1 VATLADRV
9 FALTDAAGNSILLP
23 RRTVEARE
31 LLVLVLA
38 DGGVCLV
45 QRDELLRSHVASS
58 EGLRSGTITR
68 DEAEAIVSG
77 IEPSAD
83 EESLVL
89 RCPDGG
95 YYVLPRD
102 TVAAARLSDED
113 SDELEDLLGT
123 EVSGFAATDSPGA
136 IVAFG
141 TSMISSQIEIRRLD
155 SAQVGLGSR
164 GFDYGKFVS

>member
-1 VATLADRV
+1 MSTLADRV
-9 FALTDAAGNSILLP
+9 LALTDAAGNSILLP
-23 RRTVEARE
+23 RSDVEARE

-45 QRDELLRSHVASS
+45 QRDELLRSHIASS
-58 EGLRSGTITR
+58 EGHDLGAITA
-68 DEAEAIVSG
+68 DEAEALASRMQ
-77 IEPSAD
+77 PSAD

-95 YYVLPRD
+95 YYVLPRH
-102 TVAAARLSDED
+102 TVDAARLSNED
-113 SDELEDLLGT
+113 ADELEDLLGT
-123 EVSGFAATDSPGA
+123 EVTGFVATNSPGA

-141 TSMISSQIEIRRLD
+141 PSLGSAQIEIRRLD